1 MKAKTI
7 EIIARA
13 VIVRKGALLLCKQKG
28 KDYYFLPGG
37 HVEFG
42 ESAEYALKR
51 EMKEELGTSVSS
63 LRSIGIVE
71 NRFGVG
77 KNERHEINFVY
88 EVRLGTTRVKSI
100 EDHIEFFWKDIR
112 SLAKENLLPPPLK
125 KKLVRWLEDA
135 NGF

>member
-13 VIVRKGALLLCKQKG
+13 VIVRDGALLLCKQKT
-28 KDYYFLPGG
+28 KKYYFLPGG

-42 ESAEYALKR
+42 ESSENALKR
-51 EMKEELGTSVSS
+51 EIKEELGASVSS
-63 LRSIGIVE
+63 LKLIGIVE

-77 KNERHEINFVY
+77 KGKRHEINFVY
-88 EVRLGTTRVKSI
+88 SARLGAANVKSV

-112 SLAKENLLPPPLK
+112 SLVKENLKPPPLK
-125 KKLVRWLEDA
+125 KKLLRWLKDVK
-135 NGF
+135 NF